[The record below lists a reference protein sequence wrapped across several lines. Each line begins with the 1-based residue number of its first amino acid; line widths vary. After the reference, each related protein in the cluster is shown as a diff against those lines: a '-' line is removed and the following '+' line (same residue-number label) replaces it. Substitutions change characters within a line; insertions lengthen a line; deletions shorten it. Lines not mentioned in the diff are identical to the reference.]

1 MPIAP
6 GDRLPDVT
14 LRVMTAEGPKPI
26 STAEF
31 FAGKTVA
38 LVGVPGAFTPTC
50 HKTHL
55 PGFLKAADQ
64 FKAKGVNAIAVIA
77 VNDPFVMDAWA
88 KATGGEG
95 QITYLADGSAEFA
108 KATGLDVDLSV
119 AGLGIR
125 NRRFAMLVKD
135 GVVSTVNIEDAPG
148 KVDVSGA
155 EALLA
160 CTL

>member
-14 LRVMTAEGPKPI
+14 LRVMTDEGPKPV
-26 STAEF
+26 SSAEF

-50 HKTHL
+50 HNTHI

-64 FKAKGVNAIAVIA
+64 LKAKGVASIAVIS
-77 VNDPFVMDAWA
+77 VNDPFVMAAWA

-108 KATGLDVDLSV
+108 KATGLDIDLSV
-119 AGLGIR
+119 AGLGVR
-125 NRRFAMLVKD
+125 NRRYSMLVKD
-135 GVVSTVNIEDAPG
+135 GVVEKINIEEAPG

-155 EALLA
+155 EYLA
-160 CTL
+160 CQL

>member
-1 MPIAP
+1 MPISP

-14 LRVMTAEGPKPI
+14 LRVMTADGPKPV

-55 PGFLKAADQ
+55 PGFLNAAEQ
-64 FKAKGVNAIAVIA
+64 FKAKGVDGIAVIA

-108 KATGLDVDLSV
+108 KATGLDIDLSV

-125 NRRFAMLVKD
+125 NRRYAMLVKD
-135 GVVSTVNIEDAPG
+135 GVVSTINIEEAPG

-160 CTL
+160 CSL